1 MAGTDDR
8 DGVWTDATR
17 VVPVDDTAVGPVVEG
32 ADGDDITV
40 VPAGAPDGSPRRRS
54 RGIAVGIISAV
65 LVIAGVALLLR
76 HPDSKSTVVRPGAAP
91 PASVP
96 AAKISPASTVAHIK
110 SPAVP
115 AKPVVVSTTVPTLAT
130 SVPTTNAVVVPPPPP
145 PTVPVT
151 VAPTTAPLQQ
161 FGASVLTWSGP
172 RTLTIVSGKTAPLTV
187 TAHNPTAGV
196 ANLPHPLSCTPRLDH
211 GEMCAQVVQ
220 QIAPGQSASAT
231 YTIDATGVK
240 AGTYTLNI
248 EGVLTINVTVTV
260 TGAPKAP

>member
-17 VVPVDDTAVGPVVEG
+17 VTPVDDTAVGPVVEG

-54 RGIAVGIISAV
+54 RGLAVGIVSAV

-76 HPDSKSTVVRPGAAP
+76 HPDSKSTVVRPGA
-91 PASVP
+91 PATVP
-96 AAKISPASTVAHIK
+96 AADINPSTTVAHVK

-115 AKPVVVSTTVPTLAT
+115 AKPVVVSTTVPVAASTVPA
-130 SVPTTNAVVVPPPPP
+130 SVPVVVQPPPLPA
-145 PTVPVT
+145 TVPVT
-151 VAPTTAPLQQ
+151 AAPTTAPPQQ

-172 RTLTIVSGKTAPLTV
+172 RTLTIAGGKTASLSV
-187 TAHNPTAGV
+187 TAHNPTAGI

-211 GEMCAQVVQ
+211 GEVCAQMVQ

-240 AGTYTLNI
+240 AGSYTLSI
-248 EGVLTINVTVTV
+248 EGVLTINVTVTEV
-260 TGAPKAP
+260 PKTP